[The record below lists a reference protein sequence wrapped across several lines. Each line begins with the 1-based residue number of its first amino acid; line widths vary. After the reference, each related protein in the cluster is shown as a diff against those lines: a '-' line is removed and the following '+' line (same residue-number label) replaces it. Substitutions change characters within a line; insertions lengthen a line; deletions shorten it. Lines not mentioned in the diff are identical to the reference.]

1 MSIEAQPAQAG
12 QAEPADTRH
21 PAAQALDAALPGVLQ
36 RTQEQRGQTV
46 LVVDRNRIREVLAL
60 LREKPDF
67 QFTMLVDLTAVDYLG
82 MDREP
87 RFNIV
92 YNLLSFAHN
101 SRITVKIEVDEGDE
115 VVPSVTPDWP
125 TANWLEREV
134 YDMMGIRF
142 SGHPDLRRI
151 LMPHDW
157 QTYPQRKDVPLGEE
171 PVAFSDNVPPNEPA

>member
-1 MSIEAQPAQAG
+1 VSIEAQPQT
-12 QAEPADTRH
+12 AEAVDTRH
-21 PAAQALDAALPGVLQ
+21 PAAKALDAALPGVLQ
-36 RTQEQRGQTV
+36 GTLDQRGQTV
-46 LVVDRNRIREVLAL
+46 LLVERERVREVLAL
-60 LREKPDF
+60 LRSRPEL

-87 RFNIV
+87 RFNVV
-92 YNLLSFAHN
+92 YNLLSFAN
-101 SRITVKIEVDEGDE
+101 NNRITIKVEVPEDDA

-125 TANWLEREV
+125 TADWLEREV

>member
-1 MSIEAQPAQAG
+1 MSTEAQAEAPPA
-12 QAEPADTRH
+12 EDTRH
-21 PAAQALDAALPGVLQ
+21 PAAKALDAGLPGALVLAS
-36 RTQEQRGQTV
+36 EDRGQAV
-46 LVVDRNRIREVLAL
+46 LLVERDRIRETLQL
-60 LREKPDF
+60 LRDDPALRLDWL
-67 QFTMLVDLTAVDYLG
+67 MDVTAIDYLG
-82 MDREP
+82 MGREP
-87 RFNIV
+87 RFNVV
-92 YNLLSFAHN
+92 YQLLSRQFN
-101 SRITVKIEVDEGDE
+101 QRVTVKVGVPEGDE
-115 VVPSVTPDWP
+115 VAPSVTPDWP

>member
-1 MSIEAQPAQAG
+1 MSIEAKPEQSEA
-12 QAEPADTRH
+12 AEADTRH
-21 PAAQALDAALPGVLQ
+21 PAAQFLDAHLPGVLQ
-36 RTQEQRGQTV
+36 RIEDQRGQTV
-46 LVVDRNRIREVLAL
+46 LVVERERIREVLAL
-60 LREKPDF
+60 LRESPDF

-87 RFNIV
+87 RFNVV
-92 YNLLSFAHN
+92 YNLLSMTRNMRLTLKVA
-101 SRITVKIEVDEGDE
+101 VPEDDE

-134 YDMMGIRF
+134 FDMMGIRF

>member
-1 MSIEAQPAQAG
+1 MSIEA
-12 QAEPADTRH
+12 EPEQTEAADTRH
-21 PAAQALDAALPGVLQ
+21 PAAQALDAALPGALQ
-36 RTQEQRGQTV
+36 RTFDQRGQTV
-46 LVVDRNRIREVLAL
+46 LMVERERIREVLRL
-60 LREKPDF
+60 LRNRPEF

-82 MDREP
+82 MDRVP
-87 RFNIV
+87 RFNVV
-92 YNLLSFAHN
+92 YNLLSFARN
-101 SRITVKIEVDEGDE
+101 SRITIKVEVPEDDE

>member
-1 MSIEAQPAQAG
+1 MSTETQPEQSS
-12 QAEPADTRH
+12 EADTR
-21 PAAQALDAALPGVLQ
+21 PPVAKALDAAVPGALQ
-36 RTQEQRGQTV
+36 EVIEHRGETT
-46 LVVDRNRIREVLAL
+46 LVVPRERIREVLAA
-60 LREKPDF
+60 LRDDPALGYTNLMDV
-67 QFTMLVDLTAVDYLG
+67 TCTDYLG

-87 RFNIV
+87 RFNVV
-92 YNLLSFAHN
+92 YHLLSREHLA
-101 SRITVKIEVDEGDE
+101 RLRVKVPVEEGDE

-142 SGHPDLRRI
+142 SDHPDLRRI

-171 PVAFSDNVPPNEPA
+171 PVAFSNNAPPNEPA

>member
-1 MSIEAQPAQAG
+1 VSIEAQSEQVEAT
-12 QAEPADTRH
+12 DDRH
-21 PAAQALDAALPGVLQ
+21 PAARALDASLPGALL
-36 RTQEQRGQTV
+36 RTLDQRGQTV
-46 LVVDRNRIREVLAL
+46 LVVERQRIRDVLAL
-60 LREKPDF
+60 LRNDPAF
-67 QFTMLVDLTAVDYLG
+67 QCTMLVDLTATDYLG
-82 MDREP
+82 IDREP
-87 RFNIV
+87 RFNVV
-92 YNLLSFAHN
+92 YNLLSFTKN
-101 SRITVKIEVDEGDE
+101 SRITVKVEVPEGDE

-157 QTYPQRKDVPLGEE
+157 QTNPQRKDVPLGEE

>member
-1 MSIEAQPAQAG
+1 MSTEAQPEAQEA
-12 QAEPADTRH
+12 APDARH
-21 PAAQALDAALPGVLQ
+21 PAVKALEAALPGAFLRQ
-36 RTQEQRGQTV
+36 DDQRGQTV
-46 LVVDRNRIREVLAL
+46 LIVARDRIRETLAL
-60 LREKPDF
+60 LRDGPDL
-67 QFTMLVDLTAVDYLG
+67 QFNVLMDVTGVDYLG

-87 RFNIV
+87 RFNVV
-92 YNLLSFAHN
+92 YNLLSMPRNA
-101 SRITVKIEVDEGDE
+101 RIRVKVEVDEGDE

-134 YDMMGIRF
+134 FDMLGIRF

-171 PVAFSDNVPPNEPA
+171 PVAFSDNTPANEPA

>member
-1 MSIEAQPAQAG
+1 VSIEAQPEQTEA
-12 QAEPADTRH
+12 ADTRH
-21 PAAQALDAALPGVLQ
+21 PAAQALDAALPGALQ
-36 RTQEQRGQTV
+36 RTFDQHGQTV
-46 LVVDRNRIREVLAL
+46 LVVERERIREVLTL
-60 LREKPDF
+60 LRDRPEF
-67 QFTMLVDLTAVDYLG
+67 QFNMLVDLTAVDYLG

-87 RFNIV
+87 RFNVV
-92 YNLLSFAHN
+92 YNLLSLAKN
-101 SRITVKIEVDEGDE
+101 SRITIKVEVPEDDE

-134 YDMMGIRF
+134 YDMMGVRF